1 MVVQGHQFKLV
12 RAMKVH
18 VRLGPIGPAGVN
30 VLQTAT
36 VVPNQ
41 EFGVVSM
48 VQKGIVQGRP
58 MMNNN
63 AIDNPVTVNNV
74 Q

>member
-1 MVVQGHQFKLV
+1 MLVQDNQFKLV

-18 VRLGPIGPAGVN
+18 VRIGPIGPAGMT
-30 VLQTAT
+30 VLLTAA
-36 VVPNQ
+36 VAPNQ
-41 EFGVVSM
+41 ELEVVST

-63 AIDNPVTVNNV
+63 AIDNPVMNHG